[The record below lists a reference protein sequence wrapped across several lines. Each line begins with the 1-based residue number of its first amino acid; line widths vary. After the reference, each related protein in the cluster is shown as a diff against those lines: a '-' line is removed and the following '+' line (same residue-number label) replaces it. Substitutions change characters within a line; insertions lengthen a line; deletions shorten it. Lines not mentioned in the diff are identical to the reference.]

1 MIIKNNP
8 LAIKTILT
16 THFSLYWESRLV
28 QDLCSVDKSLSRLT
42 LQPSVGALLA
52 VLLSTGSTLALAQE
66 SAGTPPP
73 VEVTVITTKTQNT
86 PAVYEVTGKTESS
99 HTVEIR
105 ARVEGYLDKIA
116 YTEGDYVRNGQLLFQ
131 IDPKPFQAAL
141 DNAKGDLARAQAQLA
156 NARATLARVRPL
168 AKENALSPKDLDD
181 SVAAERSA
189 QAQVQSAQAQV
200 RTAELNLGYTTIK
213 SPVDGMASKSVFREG
228 SLVTP
233 GANNLLTTVV
243 QLNPMWVNFGVGENE
258 VLKFRQ
264 EKASGKLQTP
274 EDFAVELV
282 LANGSVFPQKGRIDY
297 VAPSIDSQTGTLP
310 MRATIP
316 NPKHALSPS
325 QFVRVRIQGVE
336 RLNVILV
343 PQRAVLQGANSKFVY
358 VLDKDNKAEAQQIQV
373 GDFVGENWI
382 VTSGLNSGERVVVD
396 GAVKIR
402 PGSSVK
408 VIEPTAAPKPADQ

>member
-1 MIIKNNP
+1 M
-8 LAIKTILT
+8 
-16 THFSLYWESRLV
+16 
-28 QDLCSVDKSLSRLT
+28 QDLCSIDKPLSRFALR
-42 LQPSVGALLA
+42 PGIGALLA
-52 VLLSTGSTLALAQE
+52 VLLSTGPTLALAQE
-66 SAGTPPP
+66 SGAPP
-73 VEVTVITTKTQNT
+73 VEVTVITVKPQNT

-99 HTVEIR
+99 RAVEIR

-116 YTEGDYVRNGQLLFQ
+116 YTEGDYVRTGQLLFQ

-213 SPVDGMASKSVFREG
+213 SPLDGMASKSVFREG

-243 QLNPMWVNFGVGENE
+243 LLNPIWVNFGIGENE
-258 VLKFRQ
+258 MLKFRQ
-264 EKASGKLQTP
+264 EKASGQLKTP
-274 EDFAVELV
+274 QDVEVELV
-282 LANGSVFPQKGRIDY
+282 LANGSVYPQKGRIDY
-297 VAPSIDSQTGTLP
+297 VAPSIDPQTGTLP

-316 NPKHALSPS
+316 NSKHELSPS

-336 RLNVILV
+336 RLNVIIV
-343 PQRAVLQGANSKFVY
+343 PQRAVMQGSQGKFVY
-358 VLDKDNKAEAQQIQV
+358 VLDTDNKANAQQVQM

-382 VTSGLNSGERVVVD
+382 VTSGLNGGERVVVD
-396 GAVKIR
+396 GAAKIR
-402 PGSSVK
+402 PGSLVK
-408 VIEPTAAPKPADQ
+408 VTEPTAAPQSAGQ